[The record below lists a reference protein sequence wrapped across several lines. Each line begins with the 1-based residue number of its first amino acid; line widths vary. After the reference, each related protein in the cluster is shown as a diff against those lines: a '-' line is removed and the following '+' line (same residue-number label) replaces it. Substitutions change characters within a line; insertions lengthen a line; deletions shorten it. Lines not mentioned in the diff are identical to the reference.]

1 LLKPLPSGALAV
13 APQNAKLISLAED
26 YEIKYWTDAL
36 GVTRERLAAGIKAL
50 GHSVAKVGEYLKS
63 S

>member
-1 LLKPLPSGALAV
+1 M
-13 APQNAKLISLAED
+13 SLAED